1 MHEMLCSP
9 IANEFDNRMLQEKNQ
24 LRAASHRFDRTFP
37 LIYSK
42 FIREENYGQNQT
54 RTPQPLATER
64 PEKYF
69 SRNDQPLTAA
79 SQPLA
84 DW

>member
-1 MHEMLCSP
+1 VVIQASRERMHEMLCSP

-42 FIREENYGQNQT
+42 FIREEISGITDADAPTADY
-54 RTPQPLATER
+54 ER
-64 PEKYF
+64 PAK
-69 SRNDQPLTAA
+69 
-79 SQPLA
+79 
-84 DW
+84 